1 MNQAPY
7 FYETHLYW
15 TKNRRGLVEV
25 AELPPI
31 TTSPPPEFKGEPGFW
46 TPEHL
51 FVAALESCLMTT
63 FLAIAEKSRLHVVSY
78 RSSALAKLEWTDGSG
93 LAFTR
98 VLMRPII
105 KVQRE
110 EDTGKAQRLLEKA
123 EKHCLVTKALNI
135 PVQCDANIVVSEAA
149 EDSKSGTEAA

>member
-1 MNQAPY
+1 MNQGPY

-63 FLAIAEKSRLHVVSY
+63 FLAIAERSRFKVVSY
-78 RSSALAKLEWTDGSG
+78 RSSALAKLETGNGSLG
-93 LAFTR
+93 FTR
-98 VLMRPII
+98 VLVRPVI
-105 KVQRE
+105 KVCRD
-110 EDTGKAQRLLEKA
+110 EDTDKARRLFEKA
-123 EKHCLVTKALNI
+123 EGHCLVTKALNI
-135 PVQCDANIVVSEAA
+135 PVHCDVDVVVSEAA
-149 EDSKSGTEAA
+149 EDTQPSEAA